1 MWPHP
6 SNAPGGSSSGGPE
19 REVGGEPSPA
29 GRRAGLWG
37 RPHHEPPSPA
47 ASAGPLSQQ
56 RGPAGRAELGR
67 KSPEL
72 CLAWDHSH
80 HPGDRSNRVVT
91 RPRPEAAR
99 GAGGRG
105 PQLCAGKCVP
115 RAVGRGLGLCPVHAC
130 PLSLSLSPPTQLTR
144 EGGLPAS
151 LPYLFP
157 GAQISTV
164 GSVKPF
170 FPSFTSTGFSVRV
183 CQTRICVCRDTEQ
196 PGAGPDSGLP
206 PRSLLLLC
214 KHFSSCSALDHRD
227 FLHCFLFLPTA
238 TPTCRLYT

>member
-1 MWPHP
+1 MRNQIQRATLLQGRLDGCPRSWPRP

-19 REVGGEPSPA
+19 REVGGEPFPA
-29 GRRAGLWG
+29 GHCAGLWG

-47 ASAGPLSQQ
+47 ASAGPSQQ
-56 RGPAGRAELGR
+56 RGPTGRAEPGS
-67 KSPEL
+67 KSPQP
-72 CLAWDHSH
+72 CLAWDQSH
-80 HPGDRSNRVVT
+80 HPGDHSDRVVT
-91 RPRPEAAR
+91 RPHSEAAR

-105 PQLCAGKCVP
+105 PQLCTGRCAPG
-115 RAVGRGLGLCPVHAC
+115 AVGRGLGLCPVHAC
-130 PLSLSLSPPTQLTR
+130 PLSLSPPPTQLTR

-151 LPYLFP
+151 LPYPCP

-196 PGAGPDSGLP
+196 PGAGPDPGLP
-206 PRSLLLLC
+206 P
-214 KHFSSCSALDHRD
+214 
-227 FLHCFLFLPTA
+227 
-238 TPTCRLYT
+238 